1 METTVTPEDVAV
13 ELGMSE
19 LDQAT
24 SDRLVSWIARAE
36 RMIRRRAGSLGVEW
50 TAVDPDAVNDVI
62 LMAVAQYA
70 RNPEGAEYYDVSVDD
85 AREMRR
91 FQSPQTALTI
101 LDEWWALLFPSVT
114 SGAFSTQ
121 MFGQPDRVCA
131 GLDWT

>member
-131 GLDWT
+131 GLDWS

>member
-1 METTVTPEDVAV
+1 METTITPEDVAV
-13 ELGMSE
+13 ELGMGE

-24 SDRLVSWIARAE
+24 SDRFVSWIARAE

-50 TAVDPDAVNDVI
+50 SVVDPDAVDDVI

-121 MFGQPDRVCA
+121 MFGQPDRACA
-131 GLDWT
+131 GLDWS